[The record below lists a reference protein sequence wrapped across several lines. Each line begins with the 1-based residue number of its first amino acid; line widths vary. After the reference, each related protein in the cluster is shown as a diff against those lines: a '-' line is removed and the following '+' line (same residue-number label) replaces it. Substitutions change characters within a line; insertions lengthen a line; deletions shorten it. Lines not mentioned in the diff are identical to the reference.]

1 MAGVEDKFSQEVF
14 QSDETD
20 GIIPRAIKKLWYKVF
35 YIGSTLKLKNKNTQS
50 KHHSHK
56 FIINRSEIY

>member
-20 GIIPRAIKKLWYKVF
+20 GIIPRAIKNLWYIMR
-35 YIGSTLKLKNKNTQS
+35 YTGSTLKQRNKNIQS
-50 KHHSHK
+50 KHHLLK
-56 FIINRSEIY
+56 FIMNKSETY

>member
-20 GIIPRAIKKLWYKVF
+20 GIIPRAIKNLWYKVF